1 MDRLI
6 DRYVYTYISTYIYVC
21 MYAYIYMYVSMRVCV
36 CTVCTHLTSYEGS
49 LTKYLITVCSLL
61 FMGSPDL
68 WMGLPDPG
76 FN

>member
-1 MDRLI
+1 
-6 DRYVYTYISTYIYVC
+6 
-21 MYAYIYMYVSMRVCV
+21 MYVSMRVCV